1 MKKQL
6 FIILFLF
13 PFMVSAQ
20 QMQSYYFVFL
30 NSNPNKE
37 VLDSTRVNELQKLHL
52 LNIERLYNAGSIIAA
67 GPFHDGGGLFVF
79 SDYSKENV
87 NKLLQTDPAIAA
99 NRFIIEVYPFEFKN
113 GQIGKLE
120 EPYEMISLVFIRLP
134 KNEQSKT
141 QKVIEKITKRFEKES
156 LASAIFAN
164 ANGGFIVLE
173 ADLDSVKLFI
183 GQKEEQKDIQIRNL
197 YIAKGS
203 FCKETKI

>member
-6 FIILFLF
+6 FIMLFLF

-20 QMQSYYFVFL
+20 QIQSYYFVFL

-134 KNEQSKT
+134 KNKQSKT
-141 QKVIEKITKRFEKES
+141 QKDLEKITKRFEKDC

-173 ADLDSVKLFI
+173 ADLDSVKGFI
-183 GQKEEQKDIQIRNL
+183 DQKEEQKDIQIRNL
-197 YIAKGS
+197 FIAKGS